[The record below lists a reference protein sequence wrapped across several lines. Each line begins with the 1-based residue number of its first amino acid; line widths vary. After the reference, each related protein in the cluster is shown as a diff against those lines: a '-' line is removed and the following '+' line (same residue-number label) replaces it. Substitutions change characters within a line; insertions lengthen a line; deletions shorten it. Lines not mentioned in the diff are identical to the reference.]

1 MPAIKGLD
9 QFLMKIKQLEKLPKA
24 FADEFKKRVTDRS
37 PVRTGLLKDSWD
49 IQVKPGV
56 LELRNKATNE
66 EGQPY
71 TAYVEFGTYKQA
83 PVLMI
88 STTLLEK
95 NDILKVAKKNT
106 GL

>member
-9 QFLMKIKQLEKLPKA
+9 EFNLKIKQVGKIPQA
-24 FADEFKKRVTDRS
+24 FADEFVKRVKERS
-37 PVRTGLLKDSWD
+37 PVRTGLLKESWD
-49 IQVKPGV
+49 MQVKPGV

-71 TAYVEFGTYKQA
+71 TSYVEWGTYKQA

-88 STTLLEK
+88 STTVLEK
-95 NDILKVAKKNT
+95 QDILKVAKQKV